1 MARSEPSRHAPA
13 PRCASAAFTL
23 VEILIVVLILGI
35 LAAIVIPKFSDATQQ
50 ARESQ
55 LKKDLQSI
63 RAQLELYKT
72 QHGNQYPASA
82 DGDDAATFV
91 AQLTQKTNIQGEYGA
106 SADPAPTLGPYLRVL
121 PTNPFAV
128 GGATDVEVSD
138 TQHPDGQPGWYYNPA
153 TGSIRPNDAEHADL

>member
-1 MARSEPSRHAPA
+1 MTRSEPSRPAPA
-13 PRCASAAFTL
+13 PRRASAGLTL
-23 VEILIVVLILGI
+23 VEILIVVLVLGI

-72 QHGNQYPASA
+72 QHGNQYPAA
-82 DGDDAATFV
+82 GDGDDAATFV
-91 AQLTQKTNIQGEYGA
+91 AQLTGKTNAQGEYGP

-128 GGATDVEVSD
+128 GGASDVEVGD
-138 TQHPDGQPGWYYNPA
+138 TQHPDGQPGWFYDPA
-153 TGSIRPNDAEHADL
+153 TGSFHPNDADHADL